1 MHHIRFKFLAAEAW
15 KYFSNLHRIMFLT
28 APNTSSWCWRHE
40 LSVQM
45 WKIFKFYERH
55 ETQICAGGRKGL
67 HHFAMMILCLH
78 AFPQTPP
85 PPTTWKY
92 SIICFYDLLNTS
104 IMRKVCINFDKFL
117 LNFLQILGWLSEWN
131 SSDNKYFRPYHISR
145 YHFCWF
151 F

>member
-78 AFPQTPP
+78 ATNSSAPNDMEIFDHLLL
-85 PPTTWKY
+85 WFIKY
-92 SIICFYDLLNTS
+92 FNYEKGLHRFWQISF
-104 IMRKVCINFDKFL
+104 KFL
-117 LNFLQILGWLSEWN
+117 AN
-131 SSDNKYFRPYHISR
+131 SRLVITMEFVR
-145 YHFCWF
+145 
-151 F
+151 